1 MHLKTTFALFRQR
14 AIFYYLNLLIYCSYF
29 VLTCRVT
36 LNFIKLHKQR
46 MHVHGIAYRL
56 TTSASLTVKKKDI
69 NENKAIALFY

>member
-1 MHLKTTFALFRQR
+1 
-14 AIFYYLNLLIYCSYF
+14 
-29 VLTCRVT
+29 
-36 LNFIKLHKQR
+36 